1 MGRRGTSRPRP
12 TRAGHR
18 RGRRFQVRGGATDAV
33 LSNLRR
39 VTFWRAPDTPSAP
52 WSADGGAPALPWL
65 LVDCSDAALGTPTS
79 APEPPSR
86 LDARL
91 QGSAAAIRT
100 DASGAV
106 VAFTIRVRVRAPVNG
121 DGAYQFNDGSN
132 GFPPSYDTVDDWP
145 DLAAAPT
152 SSSSSALAAALFGPR
167 VRPAIRTSRTRI
179 SGTGSA
185 RCSTTVSTRS
195 GSRWCVPFEDPAA
208 DADLL
213 GSGGLA
219 GVRPFVSEDSTRRD
233 PHSGRIGSGRRPRE
247 RLPHRR
253 ERRDP
258 LAAVRGGD
266 LFEVE
271 HPTSTRRHSSWFRY
285 RRAVLLRPTA
295 DNPQRLLP
303 RFEVGYALKGGP
315 QLPDGSE

>member
-1 MGRRGTSRPRP
+1 MRIAAILATDTSTWVIGTTDTDGAARYFQASPDTLP
-12 TRAGHR
+12 DIAAGDDSK
-18 RGRRFQVRGGATDAV
+18 FVAGATDAV

-145 DLAAAPT
+145 DLAAAPYFFIEF
-152 SSSSSALAAALFGPR
+152 SFGGGALWAPGAAGDPNITDANFGYGFGSLLDNGQYTKR
-167 VRPAIRTSRTRI
+167 LEVVRPLPKTQPPTPISSGRVDWLAFAHSFQRIQQGAILI
-179 SGTGSA
+179 LG
-185 RCSTTVSTRS
+185 
-195 GSRWCVPFEDPAA
+195 
-208 DADLL
+208 
-213 GSGGLA
+213 GSGQ
-219 GVRPFVSEDSTRRD
+219 
-233 PHSGRIGSGRRPRE
+233 
-247 RLPHRR
+247 
-253 ERRDP
+253 
-258 LAAVRGGD
+258 
-266 LFEVE
+266 
-271 HPTSTRRHSSWFRY
+271 
-285 RRAVLLRPTA
+285 A
-295 DNPQRLLP
+295 DVHEN
-303 RFEVGYALKGGP
+303 GYP
-315 QLPDGSE
+315 IV